1 MFVVI
6 IGGSGSGKSEYAENT
21 AVKLHTTLE
30 TDNIIYIATMEPYG
44 EEAQKKIER
53 HRKMRAEKGFKTIE
67 CYSGLKNL
75 DIKAESVILLEC
87 MSNLTAN
94 EMFNKNNKNTLY
106 DIMEGICKISANCSA
121 LIVVTNDVFSD
132 DLNYD
137 KEILNYIKC
146 LGEINFKMSL
156 MADIVTEVV
165 CGIPINIK
173 GGETNDY

>member
-1 MFVVI
+1 MFMVI
-6 IGGSGSGKSEYAENT
+6 IGGSGSGKSEYAENI
-21 AVKLHTTLE
+21 AVKLHTALK

-75 DIKAESVILLEC
+75 EIKAESVVLLEC

-94 EMFNKNNKNTLY
+94 EMFNRNNKNTLY

-121 LIVVTNDVFSD
+121 FIVVTNDVFSD

-137 KEILNYIKC
+137 KEILKYIKC

-165 CGIPINIK
+165 CGIPVNIK